1 MSKKEQDILYFVSF
15 CIEQYKHEMGM
26 SGADVMDLFDRSGLL
41 EYLSKNYEV
50 LHTQGHHWLIAEMKD
65 YLERRA
71 S

>member
-26 SGADVMDLFDRSGLL
+26 SGADVMELFDRTGLL
-41 EYLSKNYEV
+41 EYLSDNYEV
-50 LHTQGHHWLIAEMKD
+50 LHTQGHRWLIEEMKD
-65 YLERRA
+65 YLTRRA